1 MWITAGMTLQY
12 KIYIHVGCAAG
23 VGLPGG
29 CCMHE
34 GVPAELDLFSFGE
47 CNLSLSLSRAL
58 FFSVR
63 LPLFSFLCLA
73 RSVLLSQVVGLP
85 QTSTRA
91 RLLIKKAA

>member
-1 MWITAGMTLQY
+1 
-12 KIYIHVGCAAG
+12 
-23 VGLPGG
+23 
-29 CCMHE
+29 MHE

-47 CNLSLSLSRAL
+47 CNLSLSLSLRLSLRLSRAL